1 MRRHDHPYTE
11 RCDHCSAAWPDW
23 AVQFAIT
30 MEEDMTALT
39 DALTGALTSL
49 AEAVDAAAG
58 RVAAHVADTDSD
70 AAEVAAA
77 VDKIKAATDKLT
89 QIVPA
94 PAAAPAAPAS
104 PAAAPERTEYVV
116 DPGVAVDA
124 TEWPASGS
132 TAADGRT
139 LYHYAGDTAPGDAK
153 GDGLGGVWHVYHD
166 PAAAPAA

>member
-11 RCDHCSAAWPDW
+11 RCPNCSEDWPTW
-23 AVQFAIT
+23 AVQFAIS

-39 DALTGALTSL
+39 DALTGALTGL
-49 AEAVDAAAG
+49 AEAVDATAG

-89 QIVPA
+89 QIVPT
-94 PAAAPAAPAS
+94 PAPAS
-104 PAAAPERTEYVV
+104 PPVAAPAAPERTEYVV

-124 TEWPASGS
+124 AEWPVSGS
-132 TAADGRT
+132 TASDGRA
-139 LYHYAGDTAPGDAK
+139 LYFYAGDTAPGDAK

-166 PAAAPAA
+166 PAAAPVA